1 MHYVHMQC
9 PRKEGVLWPLTKLEE
24 INTFFLKIHIQSKYF
39 LSPWLTGS
47 QAYYHLWRSV
57 QWGMNISREGQ
68 KKPPKQKQKNRH
80 QIQKQFLHDNIFVY
94 SVCTCIPR
102 NMDLRQI
109 FFLTL
114 KFICPCHLLKVK
126 NAFKYFD
133 RIFHSF
139 IFLRASEEGSGVVC
153 LIF

>member
-24 INTFFLKIHIQSKYF
+24 INTIFLKFIYKANIF
-39 LSPWLTGS
+39 SPLGLQVVKLMITCGEVCSGEWTSLE
-47 QAYYHLWRSV
+47 RD
-57 QWGMNISREGQ
+57 
-68 KKPPKQKQKNRH
+68 KKTPKTKTKKNRH

-139 IFLRASEEGSGVVC
+139 IFLRASEEGSGVSV
-153 LIF
+153 